1 MKSSDYFSKV
11 YGPAHESTKR
21 SPEVE
26 KKIAAIKKASAKMEM
41 EKMLNWLF
49 DSTNQVF
56 DQIEKPTLKAFLPDE
71 VQFRFFHKSP
81 RDIVYVQL
89 IKYLPGTD
97 QFFNRRRKTIDREF
111 SFPRSFSSVPEYYRK
126 KWDDPI
132 TVLRNGYFEVTYSH
146 ALRNQVSFA
155 RISEN
160 EYVGKFKAVFTG
172 TIDYGSEYKGF
183 SRKV

>member
-49 DSTNQVF
+49 DSTQ
-56 DQIEKPTLKAFLPDE
+56 QAFRKIPESDLDELVPDE
-71 VQFRFFHKSP
+71 FQFRFFHKAS
-81 RDIVYVQL
+81 RDYVDVRIV
-89 IKYLPGTD
+89 KYLPGTD
-97 QFFNRRRKTIDREF
+97 QFYTQNHKTIDYKIP
-111 SFPRSFSSVPEYYRK
+111 FPRKFSSVPEYYRK
-126 KWDDPI
+126 NWDDPI
-132 TVLRNGYFEVTYSH
+132 TVIRNGYFEVTYSH
-146 ALRNQVSFA
+146 ALENQVSAA
-155 RISEN
+155 RIAEN

-172 TIDYGSEYKGF
+172 EIDYGSEYEGF